1 MKLKLREKICYG
13 IGDLG
18 FDLFANFIG
27 SYFMLFMTDVL
38 GISPFV
44 GGCIFGVARI
54 WDAINDPLM
63 GSIVEHGRPNK
74 YGRYRKFMLTLFAG
88 QRGRSWCGAM

>member
-1 MKLKLREKICYG
+1 MMEVKPIDLSRIPTQNNQRREVRFMKLKLREKICYG

-54 WDAINDPLM
+54 WDASMI
-63 GSIVEHGRPNK
+63 R
-74 YGRYRKFMLTLFAG
+74 
-88 QRGRSWCGAM
+88 

>member
-1 MKLKLREKICYG
+1 MMEVKPIDLSRIPTQNNQRREVRFMKLKLREKICYG

-38 GISPFV
+38 ASL
-44 GGCIFGVARI
+44 
-54 WDAINDPLM
+54 PLSAAASSVWPVSGTPSM
-63 GSIVEHGRPNK
+63 IR
-74 YGRYRKFMLTLFAG
+74 
-88 QRGRSWCGAM
+88 